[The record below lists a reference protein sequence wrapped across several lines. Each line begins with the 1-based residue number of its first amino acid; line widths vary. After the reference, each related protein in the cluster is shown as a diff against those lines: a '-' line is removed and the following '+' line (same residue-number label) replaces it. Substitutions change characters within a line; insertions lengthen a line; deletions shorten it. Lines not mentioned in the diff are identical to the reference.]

1 MYIFQGIKGGI
12 IIYLSDCLIENA
24 GPIESLDLTASFNVD
39 GTPKPLVIVGKNGT
53 GKSILLSY
61 IVDSLFELAKKAYD
75 DIVPNQQFG
84 LSPFFKI
91 SGKLNQRYNCEFSLG
106 LLDFLDNGKKYSY
119 REKTGSLDKDEII
132 EKTNGRFADVL
143 SWQKDGVE
151 KKSSGDKKELENIF
165 RTNSICYF
173 PPSRKEIP
181 HWLNKKSLSDNIT
194 FDLNSDIAGML
205 GKPIYVE
212 SCVEEN
218 KKWVMDVFLDSKVDL
233 QELAQENQAEILGN
247 KQLLMRSRINVEV
260 ILKEI
265 LEDSSAKFGLGYR
278 SDRLHRLHI
287 LLNKHHIPSL
297 DHLSSGQSI
306 LFNLFATVIR
316 YADKANINKS
326 IRLGEIEGIVVIDE
340 VDAHL
345 DTDLQHDVLPKL
357 LRLFPHV
364 QFILTTHSPIFLL
377 GMERQY
383 GKDGFEIIEMPSG
396 QPISTERFSEFTK
409 AFEFL
414 KNSMAFEEELKLEM
428 RNLLPSITKPMVLL
442 EGKTDLM
449 YIKRA
454 FDLLG
459 HNDILEKIEIN
470 YVGKETKE
478 GSKNS
483 GSSALEKIEEIYS
496 KHNRLLKHKLLLL
509 YDCDINKQ
517 GKNDGNLYVESVPKN
532 ENDCAFSTGIENL
545 LPADLLK
552 SDYFLANKT
561 RFYRTNT
568 IQKDFKKITT
578 EEFNKYEF
586 CKWVCEE
593 RNEINDFRNF
603 NTIIDIID
611 TILSRDV

>member
-1 MYIFQGIKGGI
+1 M

-75 DIVPNQQFG
+75 DIVPNQQVG

-91 SGKLNQRYNCEFSLG
+91 SGKINQRCNCEFSLG

-119 REKTGSLDKDEII
+119 RDKTGSLDKEEII
-132 EKTNGRFADVL
+132 EKTNGRFVDVL

-151 KKSSGDKKELENIF
+151 KISSGDKKELENIF

-181 HWLNKKSLSDNIT
+181 HWLNKKSLSDDII

-247 KQLLMRSRINVEV
+247 KQLLTLSRINVEV

-287 LLNKHHIPSL
+287 LLNTHRIPSL

-306 LFNLFATVIR
+306 LFNLFATIIR

-357 LRLFPHV
+357 LKLFPRV

-377 GMERQY
+377 GMERNY

-414 KNSMAFEEELKLEM
+414 RNTVAFEEELKIKVQ
-428 RNLLPSITKPMVLL
+428 NLLSSITKPIVLL
-442 EGKTDLM
+442 EGKTDFK
-449 YIKRA
+449 YIKKA
-454 FDLLG
+454 FDLLDR
-459 HNDILEKIEIN
+459 NDIGERIEMDQ
-470 YVGKETKE
+470 VG
-478 GSKNS
+478 
-483 GSSALEKIEEIYS
+483 GSSALDTLEKFYS

-509 YDCDINKQ
+509 YDCDVNKEQ
-517 GKNDGNLYVESVPKN
+517 KKEGYLFIESIPKK
-532 ENDCAFSTGIENL
+532 EIDCAFQSGIENL
-545 LPADLLK
+545 LPEDLLK
-552 SDYFLANKT
+552 SDYFLANKN
-561 RFYRTNT
+561 RFYRTKET
-568 IQKDFKKITT
+568 TKDFAITIT
-578 EEFNKYEF
+578 KELDKDEF
-586 CKWVCEE
+586 CRWICEE
-593 RNEINDFRNF
+593 RNKIEDFRNF
-603 NTIIDIID
+603 NVIIEIIDR
-611 TILSRDV
+611 ILSKDV